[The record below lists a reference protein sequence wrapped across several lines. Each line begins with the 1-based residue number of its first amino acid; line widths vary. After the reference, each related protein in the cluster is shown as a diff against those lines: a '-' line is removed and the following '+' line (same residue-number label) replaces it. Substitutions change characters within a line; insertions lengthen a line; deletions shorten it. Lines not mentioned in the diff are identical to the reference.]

1 MRLEDRVA
9 IVTGGGHGIGRQ
21 YSLRYAQE
29 GARLV
34 VADIDTAAAERV
46 ASEIQAQGHEALA
59 VGVDVS
65 NEESCQA
72 MAHRTIDRFGKI
84 DVLMN
89 NAAVFA
95 TIPINRGYIEDIAI
109 EEFDRVM
116 AVNVKGVFL
125 ACRAAL
131 PYMKQQRYGKIINI
145 CSGVVFAGS
154 PGRIHYNASKGA
166 VLAFTRTLAREVGDY
181 NICVNGIAPGSTL
194 SEEHPTEEIKAMR
207 SAGMQTRAFK
217 RVQTPEDLL
226 GAAVFLASADS
237 DFITGQT
244 ISVDGGSSMR

>member
-1 MRLEDRVA
+1 MRLQDRVA

-21 YSLRYAQE
+21 YSLRYADE
-29 GARLV
+29 GAKLV
-34 VADIDTAAAERV
+34 VADIDQPAAERV
-46 ASEIQAQGHEALA
+46 AGEIQAKGQEAIA

-72 MAHRTIDRFGKI
+72 MANRTADRFGKI
-84 DVLMN
+84 DILMN

-95 TIPINRGYIEDIAI
+95 TIPINRGYIEDISI

-125 ACRAAL
+125 ACRAVL

-145 CSGVVFAGS
+145 SSSVVFSGP

-194 SEEHPTEEIKAMR
+194 SEENPTEDVVAMR
-207 SAGMQTRAFK
+207 NAGVQGRAFK
-217 RVQTPEDLL
+217 RVQRPEDLL
-226 GAAVFLASADS
+226 GTAVFLASADS

-244 ISVDGGSSMR
+244 IGVDGGQNMR